1 MREEPHRPGDPE
13 TRPSATGD
21 VPFRA
26 ILDAIPTR
34 LYYVGADGRF
44 RYANQ
49 EYAGFLGLPA
59 SDILGRTGRELFGD
73 AAWAEIGPLSDRAM
87 AGETVRW
94 EGWATFRAGER
105 YTQRVYSPHREPDGT
120 IAGYF
125 VFVRDITELKLH
137 ERELVRRLE
146 ALRQSEAMKAA
157 IIDSALDCVIMIDE
171 QSRVIGF
178 NPMAEK
184 TFGYSAA
191 QAMGRQIG
199 DLIVP
204 PHLRAQHEAGFRRYL
219 TTGESTVLG
228 KRIEIEA
235 MRADGAIIPVE
246 LAITEVKTAN
256 ARQFTAYLRD
266 LTQARQAAS
275 EIERQREALHQSEKL
290 AALGSMLAGV
300 AHELNNPLSIVIGHA
315 LMLGEETRE
324 HVTEAGIARIAERAG
339 KIQAAAERCG
349 RIVRTFLSMARQ
361 GKAQRQEVQL
371 PALVEGAVELLAYGL
386 RTSGI
391 EVALDIPGNL
401 PTLVADG
408 DQLHQVLAN
417 LVINAQQA
425 LHDSPMPRRIA
436 IGARHDAAA
445 QQVVLTVSD
454 NGPGIPDAIRTRIF
468 DPFFTTKPTGIGTGV
483 GLAVSRGIVESHG
496 GTLGMLPRRERGATF
511 EIRLPLGDGAAGP
524 SGIPIVPPEHP
535 APVARRRALVVD
547 DEAGIA
553 AILSEILLRD
563 GFTCDIAGNGREAR
577 ALIERVG
584 PDAARY
590 DAILCDLRMADE
602 DGPTFF
608 RWLRQAR
615 PELVGRM
622 AFVTGDTLGPAA
634 GRFLE
639 ECGRPVVD
647 KPFVPSEI
655 RKLVAQLAN
664 GAAAGKVV

>member
-1 MREEPHRPGDPE
+1 MRDQPQAPGA
-13 TRPSATGD
+13 SATRSRAPSE
-21 VPFRA
+21 VPYHA

-34 LYYVGADGRF
+34 LYFVGADGRF
-44 RYANQ
+44 LYANQ
-49 EYAGFLGLPA
+49 EFANFLGLPVA
-59 SDILGRTGRELFGD
+59 SVLGQTGRDLFGE

-105 YTQRVYSPHREPDGT
+105 YTQRVYSPHREPDGA
-120 IAGYF
+120 ISGYF

-137 ERELVRRLE
+137 ERELERGLEELRR
-146 ALRQSEAMKAA
+146 SEAMKAA
-157 IIDSALDCVIMIDE
+157 IINSALDCVVVIDE
-171 QSRVIGF
+171 ESRVIGF

-191 QAMGRQIG
+191 EAAGRRIG
-199 DLIVP
+199 ELIVP

-219 TTGESTVLG
+219 TTGQASVLG
-228 KRIEIEA
+228 RRVEVEA
-235 MRADGAIIPVE
+235 MRKDGSIFPVE
-246 LAITEVKTAN
+246 LAITEVKTES
-256 ARQFTAYLRD
+256 ARLFTAYLRD
-266 LTQARQAAS
+266 LTQARHAAS

-315 LMLGEETRE
+315 LMLGEETSE
-324 HVTEAGIARIAERAG
+324 YAAEADFAKVAERAG

-361 GKAQRQEVQL
+361 SKAQRQEVQL
-371 PALVEGAVELLAYGL
+371 RALVEGAVELLAYGL
-386 RTSGI
+386 RTGGI
-391 EVALDIPGNL
+391 ETTLDIPASL
-401 PTLVADG
+401 PPLVGDG
-408 DQLHQVLAN
+408 DQLHQVLVN
-417 LVINAQQA
+417 LLINGQQA
-425 LHDSPMPRRIA
+425 LHDRPMPRRIVIA
-436 IGARHDAAA
+436 ARFDPATIEL
-445 QQVVLTVSD
+445 VTTVSD
-454 NGPGIPDAIRTRIF
+454 NGPGIPEAIRTRIF

-496 GTLGMLPRRERGATF
+496 GKLSLLSSQAGGATF
-511 EIRLPLGDGAAGP
+511 EIRLPLGEGAAMPAAGNAA
-524 SGIPIVPPEHP
+524 PPQQP
-535 APVARRRALVVD
+535 AAPVRRRALVVD

-553 AILSEILLRD
+553 SILSEILLRD

-577 ALIERVG
+577 ALIERTG

-590 DAILCDLRMADE
+590 DAVLCDLRMAEE

-608 RWLRQAR
+608 RWLKQAR
-615 PELVGRM
+615 PDLVERI

-634 GRFLE
+634 GRFIA
-639 ECGRPVVD
+639 ECGRPVVE

-655 RKLVAQLAN
+655 RKLVAALAD
-664 GAAAGKVV
+664 GSARVG

>member
-1 MREEPHRPGDPE
+1 MRDE
-13 TRPSATGD
+13 TKRLPQDGTEGAAPPATAGE
-21 VPFRA
+21 VPYHA

-49 EYAGFLGLPA
+49 EYASFLGLPM
-59 SDILGRTGRELFGD
+59 SEILGRTGRELFGE

-94 EGWATFRAGER
+94 EGWAMFHAGRR
-105 YTQRVYSPHREPDGT
+105 YTQRVYAPHRGPDGA

-125 VFVRDITELKLH
+125 VFVRDITELKL
-137 ERELVRRLE
+137 RETELEQRLE
-146 ALRQSEAMKAA
+146 ELRKSEAMKAA

-178 NPMAEK
+178 NPMAQK
-184 TFGYSAA
+184 TFGYTVS
-191 QAMGRQIG
+191 QAMGRPIG

-204 PHLRAQHEAGFRRYL
+204 PHLRAQHEAGLRRYL
-219 TTGESTVLG
+219 ATGAGTVLG

-246 LAITEVKTAN
+246 LAITEVKTEN
-256 ARQFTAYLRD
+256 APLFTAYLRD
-266 LTQARQAAS
+266 LTHARAAAS

-300 AHELNNPLSIVIGHA
+300 AHELNNPLSIVIGHS
-315 LMLGEETRE
+315 LMLDEE
-324 HVTEAGIARIAERAG
+324 ARDHATDPRLASIAERAG

-361 GKAQRQEVQL
+361 SKAQRQEVQL
-371 PALVEGAVELLAYGL
+371 SALVRGAVELLAYGL
-386 RTSGI
+386 RTGGI
-391 EVALDIPGNL
+391 ETSIVVPDDL
-401 PTLVADG
+401 PPLIADG
-408 DQLHQVLAN
+408 DQLHQVLVN
-417 LVINAQQA
+417 LIINAQQA
-425 LHDSPMPRRIA
+425 LHDTPMPRRVA
-436 IGARHDAAA
+436 ITARPDQAARE
-445 QQVVLTVSD
+445 VVLTVAD
-454 NGPGIPDAIRTRIF
+454 NGPGIPEAIRTRIF

-483 GLAVSRGIVESHG
+483 GLAVSRGIIESHG
-496 GTLGMLPRRERGATF
+496 GRLSLAPAERGATF
-511 EIRLPLGDGAAGP
+511 EIRLPLGDGTAVAAPVNGA
-524 SGIPIVPPEHP
+524 PPEQA
-535 APVARRRALVVD
+535 APIARRRALVVD
-547 DEAGIA
+547 DETGIA
-553 AILSEILLRD
+553 AMLSEILRRD

-577 ALIERVG
+577 ALIERTESES
-584 PDAARY
+584 ARY
-590 DAILCDLRMADE
+590 DAILCDLRMAEE

-608 RWLRQAR
+608 RWLQRAR
-615 PELVGRM
+615 PDLASRI

-634 GRFLE
+634 GRFVA

-664 GAAAGKVV
+664 GSVT